1 VTLEHFWFVII
12 AVLWAGYFLLEG
24 FDFGVGMLLPFL
36 GRDEADRD
44 TMFQSIGP
52 VWDGNEV
59 WLVVAAGATF
69 AAFPSWYATLFSGT
83 YLVLLAILVLLIVR
97 VLSFE
102 WRERRAEARWHT
114 AWMWANTIP
123 SFGVPFLWGLLLA
136 NLVAGVPLD
145 SSHVFTGGIA
155 DLISPYTLVA
165 GLAVVA
171 VFATHGATYLAI
183 RTSGDLSRRATAAAG
198 RLGVPAAVLG
208 IAIVAWTVIVA
219 HQNNQRAVLPT
230 AVPAVVTGLALL
242 LAPVLRARGRFGW
255 AFLMTG
261 LAGIGFVATV
271 FTGLFPRVLVSDPN
285 FTNSLT
291 TSNAASGHYALE
303 VITVVALIFTPLLL
317 VYQGWTYYVFRR
329 RLGLDAGAP
338 SYGAVETAGLDPD
351 SRLSP

>member
-1 VTLEHFWFVII
+1 
-12 AVLWAGYFLLEG
+12 
-24 FDFGVGMLLPFL
+24 
-36 GRDEADRD
+36 
-44 TMFQSIGP
+44 
-52 VWDGNEV
+52 
-59 WLVVAAGATF
+59 
-69 AAFPSWYATLFSGT
+69 
-83 YLVLLAILVLLIVR
+83 
-97 VLSFE
+97 
-102 WRERRAEARWHT
+102 
-114 AWMWANTIP
+114 
-123 SFGVPFLWGLLLA
+123 
-136 NLVAGVPLD
+136 
-145 SSHVFTGGIA
+145 
-155 DLISPYTLVA
+155 
-165 GLAVVA
+165 

-198 RLGVPAAVLG
+198 RFGVPAAALG

-255 AFLMTG
+255 AFVMTG

-285 FTNSLT
+285 FANSLT